1 MKARGMRIGQ
11 REIAEGET
19 VTIDGA
25 TGEVMAGA
33 VPTVQ
38 PELAGDFGTLMVWA
52 DKVRRLKV
60 RANAE
65 TPNDCRTARE
75 FGAEGVGLC
84 RTEHMF
90 FDAARITA
98 VRQMILAAD
107 EKGRRSEERRVGKEC
122 VSTCRSRWS
131 PYH

>member
-1 MKARGMRIGQ
+1 MRSGEG
-11 REIAEGET
+11 EIAEGET
-19 VTIDGA
+19 VTVDGA

-90 FDAARITA
+90 FDAARITD
-98 VRQMILAAD
+98 R
-107 EKGRRSEERRVGKEC
+107 K
-122 VSTCRSRWS
+122 STSLNS
-131 PYH
+131 SH

>member
-1 MKARGMRIGQ
+1 MIRRPP
-11 REIAEGET
+11 RST
-19 VTIDGA
+19 RTD
-25 TGEVMAGA
+25 
-33 VPTVQ
+33 
-38 PELAGDFGTLMVWA
+38 TLFPYTTLFRSWA

-75 FGAEGVGLC
+75 FGAEGVGCC
-84 RTEHMF
+84 RTEPMF

-107 EKGRRSEERRVGKEC
+107 EKGSSAALDKYLPDHRPPFHQFIEVTAVTPVTIRL
-122 VSTCRSRWS
+122 
-131 PYH
+131 PYPPLPE

>member
-1 MKARGMRIGQ
+1 MLFFSSRRRHTRCAL
-11 REIAEGET
+11 
-19 VTIDGA
+19 VTGVQTCALPIL
-25 TGEVMAGA
+25 MAGA

-107 EKGRRSEERRVGKEC
+107 EKGRRAALDNLL
-122 VSTCRSRWS
+122 
-131 PYH
+131 PDQPADFNQN

>member
-1 MKARGMRIGQ
+1 MM
-11 REIAEGET
+11 GE
-19 VTIDGA
+19 
-25 TGEVMAGA
+25 

-38 PELAGDFGTLMVWA
+38 PELSGNFGTLMEWA
-52 DKVRRLKV
+52 DKVRRMKV

-65 TPNDCRTARE
+65 TPLDCRTARE

-98 VRQMILAAD
+98 VRQMILAD
-107 EKGRRSEERRVGKEC
+107 GRSGQAGRPRQAA
-122 VSTCRSRWS
+122 
-131 PYH
+131 P

>member
-1 MKARGMRIGQ
+1 MKARVMRIGQ
-11 REIAEGET
+11 CEIAEGET

-75 FGAEGVGLC
+75 FGAEGVGL
-84 RTEHMF
+84 
-90 FDAARITA
+90 
-98 VRQMILAAD
+98 
-107 EKGRRSEERRVGKEC
+107 RSEEHTSELQSLMRISYAVFG
-122 VSTCRSRWS
+122 
-131 PYH
+131 